1 MLNETMIRSLVRIAL
16 LAILCLHGLAWAQ
29 AFPTRTV
36 RIVIPF
42 PPGGTS
48 DILAR
53 TLAQK
58 LTEEWGQQVIA
69 ENRPGAAGNVA
80 CEFVAKQKGDPHTLL
95 INTVGTHAINP
106 AIYPNLPFDPLRDFT
121 LITNLVNLP
130 TLLIVHPSV
139 QATSA
144 QELIALARSKPGA
157 LQYSSAGSGSQPHL
171 TAEMFK
177 SMAGVDLLHVPYK
190 GAGPQLLA
198 LISGEVAVT
207 FATAPAAVPLIK
219 NKQARAIAV
228 TSAERVVALPEV
240 PTLNEAALPGYIA
253 VGWNGL
259 VAPAGIPKP
268 IVDRIHA
275 AVSKIYAMPDMRDR
289 LIGLAAEPAIST
301 PEAFT
306 ALVKSELGKWAKAV
320 KDSGAK
326 LE

>member
-1 MLNETMIRSLVRIAL
+1 MLNETMIRSPRAHRVARDRVPPRPRL
-16 LAILCLHGLAWAQ
+16 AQ

-58 LTEEWGQQVIA
+58 AHREWGQQVIA

-144 QELIALARSKPGA
+144 QELIALARRQAGRA
-157 LQYSSAGSGSQPHL
+157 AVQLRGSGSQPHL

-198 LISGEVAVT
+198 AHQRRSRGDLRDRARGG
-207 FATAPAAVPLIK
+207 AAHQE
-219 NKQARAIAV
+219 QAGARDRRHERRARRRAARRAD
-228 TSAERVVALPEV
+228 AERGG
-240 PTLNEAALPGYIA
+240 AARIRR

-275 AVSKIYAMPDMRDR
+275 AVSKIYSHARHAR
-289 LIGLAAEPAIST
+289 AADQPRRRSPRSRRPRSSPRSSSPSSA
-301 PEAFT
+301 
-306 ALVKSELGKWAKAV
+306 
-320 KDSGAK
+320 SGRRP
-326 LE
+326 

>member
-1 MLNETMIRSLVRIAL
+1 
-16 LAILCLHGLAWAQ
+16 
-29 AFPTRTV
+29 
-36 RIVIPF
+36 
-42 PPGGTS
+42 
-48 DILAR
+48 
-53 TLAQK
+53 K

-80 CEFVAKQKGDPHTLL
+80 SEFVAKQKGDPHTLL

-106 AIYPNLPFDPLRDFT
+106 AIYPSLPFDPLRDFT

-130 TLLIVHPSV
+130 TLLIVHPSLP
-139 QATSA
+139 ATTA
-144 QELIALARSKPGA
+144 QELIALAKSKPGA

-177 SMAGVDLLHVPYK
+177 SMAEVDLLHVPYK
-190 GAGPQLLA
+190 GAAPQLLA
-198 LISGEVAVT
+198 LVSGEVAVT

-219 NKQARAIAV
+219 NRQARAIAV
-228 TSAERVVALPEV
+228 TSAERVSALPDV

-259 VAPAGIPKP
+259 AAPAGIPKP
-268 IVDRIHA
+268 IVDKIHA
-275 AVSKIYAMPDMRDR
+275 AVSKIYAMPEMRER
-289 LIGLAAEPAIST
+289 LISLAAEPSIST
-301 PEAFT
+301 PEEFT

>member
-1 MLNETMIRSLVRIAL
+1 MRSLASAAL
-16 LAILCLHGLAWAQ
+16 LAILCLHGAAWPQ

-106 AIYPNLPFDPLRDFT
+106 AIYPSLPFDPIKDFT

-130 TLLIVHPSV
+130 TLLIVHPSLP
-139 QATSA
+139 ATTA
-144 QELIALARSKPGA
+144 QELIALAKAKPGA

-219 NKQARAIAV
+219 NRQARAIAV
-228 TSAERVVALPEV
+228 TSAERVSALPDV

-259 VAPAGIPKP
+259 VGPAGIPKP
-268 IVDRIHA
+268 IVDKIHA
-275 AVSKIYAMPDMRDR
+275 AVSKIYALPDMRER
-289 LIGLAAEPAIST
+289 LISLAAEPAIST
-301 PEAFT
+301 PEEFT